1 MTHRF
6 FSACRIGLA
15 AIGLAFVCSNA
26 HAQADDLTTRL
37 SAEQQKWDRIQYE
50 APAADREAA
59 FKALAVTAAELV
71 QTHPGRAEAHT
82 WLGIALASEG
92 RANGGLG
99 VLTVVRQARDAF
111 EKARGIDPKVMGGA
125 VYYGLG
131 GLYANVPR
139 WPIGFGDKE
148 RAETLFKEAIAVSPD
163 GLDSNYY
170 YADFLIAQKRPKEA
184 RPYLE
189 RALQAPLR
197 AGRELADNGRRAK
210 VRQMLREVPP
220 NVAVKPAPR

>member
-1 MTHRF
+1 MTHLF
-6 FSACRIGLA
+6 FSACRFGLA
-15 AIGLAFVCSNA
+15 AVGLAFACSNA

-37 SAEQQKWDRIQYE
+37 IAEQQKWDHIQYE
-50 APAADREAA
+50 TPAVDRETA
-59 FKALAVTAAELV
+59 FKALVVTATELARS
-71 QTHPGRAEAHT
+71 HPKRAEAHT

-99 VLTVVRQARDAF
+99 ALTVVRQARDAF
-111 EKARGIDPKVMGGA
+111 EKARAIDPEVMGGA

-148 RAETLFKEAIAVSPD
+148 RAETLFKEAVAVAPD

-170 YADFLIAQKRPKEA
+170 YADFLIAQQRPKEA
-184 RPYLE
+184 RHFLE
-189 RALQAPLR
+189 RTLQAPLR

-210 VRQMLREVPP
+210 VKQILRDLPP
-220 NVAVKPAPR
+220 A